1 MTFLTDTC
9 TYTVTQLCDFMCALR
24 TLNSALLYLPNK
36 LLGIYSSASFITSDS
51 LLVLDDHKWN
61 VKGAV
66 MNIIK
71 IHS

>member
-1 MTFLTDTC
+1 
-9 TYTVTQLCDFMCALR
+9 MCALR